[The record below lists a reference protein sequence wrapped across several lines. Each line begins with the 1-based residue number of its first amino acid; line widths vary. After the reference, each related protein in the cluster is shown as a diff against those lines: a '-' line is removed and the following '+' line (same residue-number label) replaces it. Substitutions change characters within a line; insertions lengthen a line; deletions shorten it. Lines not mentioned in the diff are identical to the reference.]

1 VESLRE
7 LILPKLREE
16 RDRERK
22 GKKVK
27 SVKDTVIGN
36 DFEVGVFLTEGG
48 TRHAVMSKQ
57 RIFKQDG
64 KARLK
69 SNSSKLG
76 LASPSDEV
84 SILKD
89 EDLEEQPIDLDAIP
103 LASDTI
109 GEEEDLS
116 NLDTLRT
123 PEQASVSTL
132 RTKSKKKGSHK
143 GNAIKLEETEDIAGN
158 VESPDATF
166 TAQQKGKLQ
175 ENLPRGQ
182 RMTRSNKRNPITIDE
197 PDPDAE
203 DLEFLN
209 PIKEEKKGYIT
220 TYDGFTIYGK
230 VLYLVVKRLHNDI
243 NATSARDTTTSLGA
257 KNVINTH
264 SNEGIMGEWMQ
275 MSQAVT
281 REEYD

>member
-48 TRHAVMSKQ
+48 TRHAVMTKQ

-69 SNSSKLG
+69 SNSTKLG
-76 LASPSDEV
+76 LGSPSNQV

-89 EDLEEQPIDLDAIP
+89 EDEEEQSIDLDAIP
-103 LASDTI
+103 LAPSI
-109 GEEEDLS
+109 EEDPS
-116 NLDTLRT
+116 DLDTL
-123 PEQASVSTL
+123 STL
-132 RTKSKKKGSHK
+132 EQTSGSTSKTKKKKQGSHK
-143 GNAIKLEETEDIAGN
+143 DDAIKLEETEDVLENI
-158 VESPDATF
+158 ESTDATIS
-166 TAQQKGKLQ
+166 AQQKGKLQ

-197 PDPDAE
+197 PDPDDE

-209 PIKEEKKGYIT
+209 PVKEEKKGYIT

-230 VLYLVVKRLHNDI
+230 VLYLVIKRLHNDI
-243 NATSARDTTTSLGA
+243 NATSARSTAATSKT
-257 KNVINTH
+257 KNVTNTH